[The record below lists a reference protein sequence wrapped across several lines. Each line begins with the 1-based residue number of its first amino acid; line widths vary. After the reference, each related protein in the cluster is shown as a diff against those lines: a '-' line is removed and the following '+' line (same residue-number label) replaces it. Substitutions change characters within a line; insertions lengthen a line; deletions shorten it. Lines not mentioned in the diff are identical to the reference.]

1 MADEIKKKVDEDWKR
16 RADDERQ
23 QAAKKAEGAKPAQ
36 QVYPEASFANI
47 VAWVAAQALVC
58 LGEAEDPATKKKEPD
73 LAQARYLV
81 DTLMVLKQKAK
92 GNLTPEEER
101 QLEAILYDLQMA
113 FVRAA
118 ELARG

>member
-23 QAAKKAEGAKPAQ
+23 QAAKKAEGVKPSQ

-47 VAWVAAQALVC
+47 VAWIAAQALVC
-58 LGEAEDPATKKKEPD
+58 LGEAEDPATKKKAPD

-118 ELARG
+118 EQARG